1 LKEIFKGAATTVITQ
16 MGDHPLCVNYYRQVN
31 KGMRPH
37 LAKVT
42 LARRIAAIVL
52 TMWKHEEVYD
62 PTRVTVVT
70 DNT

>member
-1 LKEIFKGAATTVITQ
+1 

-31 KGMRPH
+31 KGMRPN

-52 TMWKHEEVYD
+52 SMWKHEEVYD